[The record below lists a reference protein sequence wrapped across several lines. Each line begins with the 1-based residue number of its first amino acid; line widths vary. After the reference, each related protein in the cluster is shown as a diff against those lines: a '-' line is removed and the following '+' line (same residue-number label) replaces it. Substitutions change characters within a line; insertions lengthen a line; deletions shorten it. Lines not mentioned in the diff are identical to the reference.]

1 MLPLLLP
8 LGLAALGYM
17 QGEKKRKQEMAMA
30 MGNAEANRYSPWTGQ
45 HNKIDAPMSDG
56 FSSGLQGGLSGAML
70 MQGYKPGAEAA
81 TTAAAEPSQIQQ
93 MSAKN
98 TGPFNSG
105 DYNDMQGLET
115 SAMPRRR
122 FSYWG

>member
-1 MLPLLLP
+1 
-8 LGLAALGYM
+8 M

-30 MGNAEANRYSPWTGQ
+30 MGNAEANRYSPWTGV
-45 HNKIDAPMSDG
+45 HNKIEGPTSDG

-98 TGPFNSG
+98 TEAFNTG

-122 FSYWG
+122 YSYWG